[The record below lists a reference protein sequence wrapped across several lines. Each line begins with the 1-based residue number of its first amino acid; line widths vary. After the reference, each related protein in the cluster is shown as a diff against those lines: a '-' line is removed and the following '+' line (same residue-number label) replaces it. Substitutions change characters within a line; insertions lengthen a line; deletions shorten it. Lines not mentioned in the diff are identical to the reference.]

1 MNPHLLLPLF
11 TFITFSIIFSSFVT
25 AYFPPLEKGL
35 LSLDVTKIA
44 NSEINVSYSAQFE
57 IENPNLPPIYSNT
70 FIVYVPYAIEDE
82 RQKVKS
88 LYVTMNLSNS
98 TNSYSLTNCSCNLSV
113 NAYFCCEIFQKN
125 DGKKVKLTFY
135 VPNGTFNA
143 SYNVIEDVRVNN
155 SVKISSLNKT
165 IFNESIYN
173 ESVKKFLDYDDW
185 ANYDEEIKNF
195 TINLTSNCNN
205 DFEKVSKITEWIY
218 SNIKYNS
225 SMASYFQSASGT
237 FKNKQGVCNHFTNLF
252 LVMCRSINISAR
264 GIAGE
269 IYNETNYISGHAW
282 AEVFIDKWYP
292 VDPTFGEIGLI
303 DGGRIGFTQTIS
315 TSSLLYFDMEPTYL
329 NIHQW
334 DVSPSKFGKPNTTEW
349 ENTVNVTTNY
359 TWINKTSDS
368 NNITNGTL
376 QITANI
382 TRLNLSGAVTGMISI
397 IPPETSSL
405 GINVIVCED
414 GKPLTGYFLIP
425 EGEDSTIVTW
435 KLNFTNINLSN
446 NQNFMFPVVIHS
458 LLSNETILN
467 ITTYPVF
474 VINPSLKIVNDN
486 NYQLNI
492 TVRNIGLRDGK
503 VQISTYLNNENNIY
517 ATDNLFVEG
526 GNKTNSTI
534 INFNNVIGSH
544 EIIVNGDGS
553 KFKFFIGSCK
563 GDVNSDHNVDLEDAL
578 ELIQSVVIGGTI
590 NNECSDVD
598 SSNVT
603 DIFDVVKI
611 LEEISE

>member
-1 MNPHLLLPLF
+1 MNPHLLSPLF
-11 TFITFSIIFSSFVT
+11 IFITFSIIFSSFVT
-25 AYFPPLEKGL
+25 VYFPPLEKNL

-44 NSEINVSYSAQFE
+44 NSEINVSYYAKFE
-57 IENPNLPPIYSNT
+57 IENPNLPTQYSE

-82 RQKVKS
+82 RQKVKT

-98 TNSYSLTNCSCNLSV
+98 TNSYSLTNCSCNLS
-113 NAYFCCEIFQKN
+113 AYFCCEIVQKN
-125 DGKKVKLTFY
+125 DGKNVKLTFY
-135 VPNGTFNA
+135 VPNGTFNM
-143 SYNVIEDVRVNN
+143 SYKVIEDVKVNN

-165 IFNESIYN
+165 TYN
-173 ESVKKFLDYDDW
+173 ESVKKFLGYDNL

-195 TINLTSNCNN
+195 TINLTSNCSN

-218 SNIKYNS
+218 NNIKYNS

-315 TSSLLYFDMEPTYL
+315 TSNLLYFDMEPTYL

-334 DVSPSKFGKPNTTEW
+334 YVSPPEFGKPNTTEW

-368 NNITNGTL
+368 NDITNGTL

-425 EGEDSTIVTW
+425 EGENSTIVTW

-446 NQNFMFPVVIHS
+446 NQNFMFPVVVHS
-458 LLSNETILN
+458 LLSNEIILN
-467 ITTYPVF
+467 VTTYPIF
-474 VINPSLKIVNDN
+474 VIYPSLKIVNDN

-503 VQISTYLNNENNIY
+503 VQISTYFDNENY
-517 ATDNLFVEG
+517 ATDNLFVGG

-544 EIIVNGDGS
+544 EIIVNGGGS

-563 GDVNSDHNVDLEDAL
+563 GDVNFDHIVDLKDAL
-578 ELIQSVVIGGTI
+578 ELIQSVACPGTI